1 MNWLSLRNIGDVVQ
15 DFGKITRH
23 SRRIHG
29 TYLKLVKKKRKEK
42 ITTYNW
48 LDLETLGF

>member
-1 MNWLSLRNIGDVVQ
+1 MNWLSLKNIGVVVQ

-29 TYLKLVKKKRKEK
+29 IYLKLVKNKQKKEK
-42 ITTYNW
+42 SQHVTGWTW
-48 LDLETLGF
+48 KH